1 MIMTDTIVVFTV
13 GFDTKFQF
21 KTILEQG
28 QKASK
33 FVAIINSDKNEKTIS
48 AIDTLKKFLSEYL
61 EKPFEILEV
70 DFSRPEE
77 AFQTLVKYFSNLRE
91 SKVLVDISGG
101 MRIIGIITLISA
113 IISIEPRR
121 LEILI
126 WTEDL
131 KERLNLSFLSYITLK
146 ISLSNFA
153 LQVLRAI
160 IESEAINLTDLSK
173 KLEKP
178 KPSVYRAIKEL
189 LSYGLIEERRE
200 GRKHIYQAN
209 PKGKVIA
216 QLSQ

>member
-1 MIMTDTIVVFTV
+1 MTDTIVVFTV

-61 EKPFEILEV
+61 EKPFETLEI
-70 DFSRPEE
+70 DFSKPEE
-77 AFQTLVKYFSNLRE
+77 AFQTLVKYFSNLKE
-91 SKVLVDISGG
+91 NKILIDISGG

-113 IISIEPRR
+113 IAAIEPRR

-131 KERLNLSFLSYITLK
+131 KERLNLL
-146 ISLSNFA
+146 
-153 LQVLRAI
+153 
-160 IESEAINLTDLSK
+160 
-173 KLEKP
+173 P
-178 KPSVYRAIKEL
+178 
-189 LSYGLIEERRE
+189 
-200 GRKHIYQAN
+200 
-209 PKGKVIA
+209 
-216 QLSQ
+216 

>member
-1 MIMTDTIVVFTV
+1 MTEIVVVFTV

-48 AIDTLKKFLSEYL
+48 AIDTLKKFLLEYL

-91 SKVLVDISGG
+91 NKVLVDISGG

-113 IISIEPRR
+113 IVSIEPRR

-131 KERLNLSFLSYITLK
+131 KERLNLSFLSYVTLK

-189 LSYGLIEERRE
+189 LSNGLIEERRE
-200 GRKHIYQAN
+200 GRKHIYQVN